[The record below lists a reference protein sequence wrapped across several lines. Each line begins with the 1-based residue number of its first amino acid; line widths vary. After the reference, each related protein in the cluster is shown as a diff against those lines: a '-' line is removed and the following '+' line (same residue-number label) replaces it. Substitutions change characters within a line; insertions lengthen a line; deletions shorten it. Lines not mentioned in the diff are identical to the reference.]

1 MKLKVQ
7 LIIES
12 DSGEAEVMHEVAK
25 LERPSLRTANLGL
38 MLSEAKEL
46 LQEVQKAMVTHQ
58 TAQYLTQQMSCPEC
72 GESARTKGSIK
83 SCCGRSSASCD
94 LIVLIST
101 IADVAARRSAAA
113 SVRLQNCCRNEQP
126 QSWLTWKASLRDA
139 PLACLHRACARAT
152 GCSLPVRMPWT
163 SRSRRCLSVTCCPDR
178 TMRAAAA
185 VHHGSSR
192 RNVG

>member
-25 LERPSLRTANLGL
+25 LERPSLRSANLGL

-94 LIVLIST
+94 LIVLVST
-101 IADVAARRSAAA
+101 TADVAARRSTAA
-113 SVRLQNCCRNEQP
+113 SVRLQNC
-126 QSWLTWKASLRDA
+126 
-139 PLACLHRACARAT
+139 
-152 GCSLPVRMPWT
+152 
-163 SRSRRCLSVTCCPDR
+163 
-178 TMRAAAA
+178 
-185 VHHGSSR
+185 
-192 RNVG
+192 